1 MISCCWRWRKL
12 ICRAAFCAADT
23 AAAGFHF
30 GELVLKG
37 ECLYLQTKDFAFEVS
52 DIIVY
57 YRKNGIV
64 LERRAAENLLA
75 ATEGWVSALYLYLR
89 QYHNGQSP
97 QTDEETAAAG
107 TGRGL

>member
-1 MISCCWRWRKL
+1 M
-12 ICRAAFCAADT
+12 D
-23 AAAGFHF
+23 
-30 GELVLKG
+30 ELVLKG

-89 QYHNGQSP
+89 QYHNGQSRKQMKNCCGWYRP
-97 QTDEETAAAG
+97 WLIIPAAKQKKHF
-107 TGRGL
+107 